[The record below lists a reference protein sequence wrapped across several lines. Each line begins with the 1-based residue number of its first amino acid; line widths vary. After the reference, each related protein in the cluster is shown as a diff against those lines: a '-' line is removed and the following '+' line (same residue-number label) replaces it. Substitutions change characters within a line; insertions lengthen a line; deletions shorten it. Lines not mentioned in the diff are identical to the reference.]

1 MINEDLENEYHETQ
15 IETAK
20 TQLEIE
26 KTKLKILENELTK
39 TNYLIEYSLYSAKI
53 KKLKYEKMEGEL

>member
-15 IETAK
+15 IETA
-20 TQLEIE
+20 